1 MSCSLLSPGWV
12 KIDGPASAHVK
23 AKILTLENAASQC
36 IGTALVRNDCWSF
49 LKGGF
54 VLNSSS
60 QTSVLYFQ
68 VSCDVEFVSTI
79 TPAHVHGGKNRK
91 KSIRHVLSC
100 VLRVSVLCC
109 RLQAQTL
116 PRSRS
121 EAPPCNPSHLSSG
134 ISTGRTVF
142 SWYIATKIMFSFRN
156 RGAT

>member
-1 MSCSLLSPGWV
+1 M

-68 VSCDVEFVSTI
+68 VSCDVEFLSTI
-79 TPAHVHGGKNRK
+79 TPAHVHGGKTERNQFSMSSHAYYVFPFSAADCKPKRLHDLDQK
-91 KSIRHVLSC
+91 RLLAAVL
-100 VLRVSVLCC
+100 
-109 RLQAQTL
+109 T
-116 PRSRS
+116 
-121 EAPPCNPSHLSSG
+121 
-134 ISTGRTVF
+134 
-142 SWYIATKIMFSFRN
+142 
-156 RGAT
+156 